1 MLILTPN
8 PCLDVTLWVNRLA
21 IGSVH
26 RASKNETTAGGKGI
40 NVARASAS
48 LGNPGHLILM
58 LPAVQADIYK
68 EKLAGEKIK
77 VSYLDIAGEVRKAII
92 INQNEGSQITVVNGA
107 GPDITSADWDNYCG
121 LVIKNISKGELVL
134 LMGSMPSASPSDAI
148 EKLAKKIHA
157 AGAQLLVDTSPV
169 SLKSRKDELLD
180 FITPNLEEAEALI
193 SGDDGALFVVNNE
206 NIQERAMSVAEKLQG
221 VVAKQVFITVGE
233 HGCAFNNG
241 SEKWF
246 LPAFKLNPQLYKS
259 AVGAGDSFVA
269 GLANYLSENST
280 NIDWKE
286 CAKFAMATAA
296 ASCESYLAGGVD
308 KERALLILAGKS

>member
-40 NVARASAS
+40 NVARASAA
-48 LGNPGHLILM
+48 LGNPAHLILM

-92 INQNEGSQITVVNGA
+92 INQNEGSEVTVINGA
-107 GPDITSADWDNYCG
+107 GPDITSADWENYCE

-134 LMGSMPSASPSDAI
+134 LMGSMPTASPTDAI
-148 EKLAKKIHA
+148 EKLANKIHA
-157 AGAQLLVDTSPV
+157 AGAKLLVDTSPV
-169 SLKSRKDELLD
+169 SLKSRKDEVLD

-269 GLANYLSENST
+269 GLANYLSKNST
-280 NIDWKE
+280 DIDWKE
-286 CAKFAMATAA
+286 CTKFAMATAA